1 MRQIN
6 VSLGQRSYP
15 ILIGPGLLG
24 RAAERLSAL
33 PVKRWAVV
41 ADETA
46 ASLYA
51 GSLGLPVYAFPAGEG
66 SKCLAVY
73 ESLCRRMLAD
83 GFTRADGIVA
93 LGGGVAGDLAG
104 FLAGTILRGVPLVQM
119 PTTLLAQVDSSV
131 GGKTGLDLPE
141 GKNLIGCFYQP
152 SLCLLYTSP
161 SPRDRTRSRMPS
173 SA

>member
-131 GGKTGLDLPE
+131 MPTPR
-141 GKNLIGCFYQP
+141 P
-152 SLCLLYTSP
+152 AATSAMGQ
-161 SPRDRTRSRMPS
+161 SMGMAPRGT
-173 SA
+173 

>member
-1 MRQIN
+1 M
-6 VSLGQRSYP
+6 
-15 ILIGPGLLG
+15 
-24 RAAERLSAL
+24 
-33 PVKRWAVV
+33 V

-104 FLAGTILRGVPLVQM
+104 FLAGTIRGASPVQM
-119 PTTLLAQVDSSV
+119 PTSLLAQVDSSV

-152 SLCLLYTSP
+152 SLVLADTDCLGTLPRRQLSSGHGGGHQVRRHRGRGNPPP
-161 SPRDRTRSRMPS
+161 SGSGGGAGASLAGGALLPV
-173 SA
+173 

>member
-1 MRQIN
+1 M
-6 VSLGQRSYP
+6 
-15 ILIGPGLLG
+15 
-24 RAAERLSAL
+24 
-33 PVKRWAVV
+33 V

-152 SLCLLYTSP
+152 SLS
-161 SPRDRTRSRMPS
+161 S
-173 SA
+173 SAASSGTRKFSAIWKRRQSRIFPGWWSAAAGIRRRWWPGTSGTAAPAAC

>member
-1 MRQIN
+1 MR
-6 VSLGQRSYP
+6 LRRP
-15 ILIGPGLLG
+15 FMPEL
-24 RAAERLSAL
+24 RAAGVCL
-33 PVKRWAVV
+33 PRR
-41 ADETA
+41 
-46 ASLYA
+46 
-51 GSLGLPVYAFPAGEG
+51 EG

-152 SLCLLYTSP
+152 GWCWRIRRAWPPCPGGSCP
-161 SPRDRTRSRMPS
+161 PAWRRSS
-173 SA
+173 SAASSGTRKFSAIWKRRQSRIFPGWWRAAAV

>member
-24 RAAERLSAL
+24 RADERLSTL

-51 GSLGLPVYAFPAGEG
+51 GSLGLPVYTFPAGEG

-93 LGGGVAGDLAG
+93 LGAV
-104 FLAGTILRGVPLVQM
+104 IRGATPHFDYVCNEASKGI
-119 PTTLLAQVDSSV
+119 AQVMLQYKPPIGFGLLTCDSIEQAIERAGSK
-131 GGKTGLDLPE
+131 GGNKGVEAAAAMLETIRVLEQL
-141 GKNLIGCFYQP
+141 
-152 SLCLLYTSP
+152 
-161 SPRDRTRSRMPS
+161 
-173 SA
+173 